1 MTEPSTAAATPAD
14 PLERIGEALGHAFRD
29 RALLEEAFAHPSWA
43 CEHPGAPSNQ
53 RLEFLGDAV
62 VDLCLARLLFERFPD
77 ADEGGLTRLRSELA
91 SGRALGRKAAALG
104 FGAALRLGRGQT
116 REGGAENLHNLADA
130 MEAVLGAVM
139 LDGGFEAA
147 DAVFRR
153 LFAEDVAALSAVP
166 AGGES
171 PKSALQILTVRR
183 FGAEPV
189 YDVLLQDG
197 TPNDPR
203 FVVRV
208 SAAGL
213 SAEGEGRSKRA
224 AETAAASALLAKLG
238 EDPAGRES
246 KE

>member
-1 MTEPSTAAATPAD
+1 M
-14 PLERIGEALGHAFRD
+14 
-29 RALLEEAFAHPSWA
+29 
-43 CEHPGAPSNQ
+43 
-53 RLEFLGDAV
+53 
-62 VDLCLARLLFERFPD
+62 
-77 ADEGGLTRLRSELA
+77 
-91 SGRALGRKAAALG
+91 K
-104 FGAALRLGRGQT
+104 
-116 REGGAENLHNLADA
+116 
-130 MEAVLGAVM
+130 
-139 LDGGFEAA
+139 
-147 DAVFRR
+147 
-153 LFAEDVAALSAVP
+153 DVAALSAVP

-171 PKSALQILTVRR
+171 PKSALQIRTVRR

-189 YDVLLQDG
+189 YEVLLQDG

>member
-1 MTEPSTAAATPAD
+1 MTDPSTAAATPAD

-29 RALLEEAFAHPSWA
+29 RAFLEEAFAHPSWA
-43 CEHPGAPSNQ
+43 CEHPGAASNQ

-130 MEAVLGAVM
+130 MEAVLGAVL
-139 LDGGFEAA
+139 LDGGFDAA
-147 DAVFRR
+147 EAVFRR
-153 LFAEDVAALSAVP
+153 LFDPDVAALGAVP

-171 PKSALQILTVRR
+171 PKSALQIEAARR
-183 FGAEPV
+183 FREAPAYRILSRRGPDSATVFEAEAAV
-189 YDVLLQDG
+189 
-197 TPNDPR
+197 
-203 FVVRV
+203 
-208 SAAGL
+208 AGL
-213 SAEGEGRSKRA
+213 SATGEGRSKQA
-224 AETAAASALLAKLG
+224 AETAAAAAILAKL
-238 EDPAGRES
+238 A
-246 KE
+246 

>member
-1 MTEPSTAAATPAD
+1 MDTKDPATPPQED

-91 SGRALGRKAAALG
+91 SGRALGRKAAAL
-104 FGAALRLGRGQT
+104 
-116 REGGAENLHNLADA
+116 
-130 MEAVLGAVM
+130 
-139 LDGGFEAA
+139 
-147 DAVFRR
+147 FRR

-171 PKSALQILTVRR
+171 PKSALQIRTVRR

-189 YDVLLQDG
+189 YEVLLQDG

>member
-1 MTEPSTAAATPAD
+1 MDTPHETD
-14 PLERIGEALGHAFRD
+14 PLGRLGESLGYAFRA
-29 RALLEEAFAHPSWA
+29 RALLEEAFVHPSWA
-43 CEHPGAPSNQ
+43 CEHPGAASNQ

-77 ADEGGLTRLRSELA
+77 ADEGGLTRLRAELA

-130 MEAVLGAVM
+130 MEAVLGAVL
-139 LDGGFEAA
+139 LDGGFDAA

-153 LFAEDVAALSAVP
+153 LFAEDVAALAAVP

-171 PKSALQILTVRR
+171 PKSALQIETVRR

-189 YDVLLQDG
+189 YRIVARTGPDSA
-197 TPNDPR
+197 PS
-203 FVVRV
+203 FVAEASV
-208 SAAGL
+208 AGL

-224 AETAAASALLAKLG
+224 AETAAAAALLAKL
-238 EDPAGRES
+238 R
-246 KE
+246 

>member
-1 MTEPSTAAATPAD
+1 
-14 PLERIGEALGHAFRD
+14 
-29 RALLEEAFAHPSWA
+29 
-43 CEHPGAPSNQ
+43 
-53 RLEFLGDAV
+53 
-62 VDLCLARLLFERFPD
+62 
-77 ADEGGLTRLRSELA
+77 
-91 SGRALGRKAAALG
+91 
-104 FGAALRLGRGQT
+104 
-116 REGGAENLHNLADA
+116 
-130 MEAVLGAVM
+130 MEAVLGAVL

-189 YDVLLQDG
+189 YEVLLQDG

-238 EDPAGRES
+238 EDPAEKES